1 MRTAPFQPGKQDY
14 LMLEFW
20 LFNSK
25 SNNNF
30 LDLVRLLRTIS
41 IRWWSS
47 PNFTSVQSWAKFTI
61 HALSVS
67 RMVNQR
73 KTCRTHTSKTLT
85 ASSLF
90 MLSSAIFRKKRP
102 LTLRLKNL
110 ISWKRPLLRM
120 SSKPASLTR
129 LNRLRTMIK
138 NGRSLATRRSTL
150 TCMLCRNSM
159 SKCGNR

>member
-47 PNFTSVQSWAKFTI
+47 PNFTSVQFWAKFTI

-67 RMVNQR
+67 RMVSLR

-85 ASSLF
+85 ASSQF

-110 ISWKRPLLRM
+110 ISWKHPLLRM
-120 SSKPASLTR
+120 NLMWESLNLPKELLCMTIMHFTWLYR
-129 LNRLRTMIK
+129 LIWE
-138 NGRSLATRRSTL
+138 RSR
-150 TCMLCRNSM
+150 
-159 SKCGNR
+159 